1 MKHYNSI
8 DLLKFFMSFFVVA
21 IHTDYDHTFF
31 TGFICPL
38 VVPMF
43 FVLSGFLLQKKM
55 SVYIS
60 CGNSNC
66 VDWTINMYIV
76 KLLKLYFLW
85 TVLYL
90 PLTFYGSCIIEGN
103 SLVRAFAI
111 FCRNVIFV
119 GENYMSWPLW
129 YLLALVWASFIVKI
143 LIKWKF
149 TIEWILTCGL
159 CFTIIGWGINNILQ
173 VEHMD
178 GICGNFI
185 YVYEKIFS
193 TTRNGL
199 FVGFGF
205 VAVGLFLRKW
215 QDFFSKHFAWAFFM
229 TLVSAI
235 VYLYGLPFSKHLLCF
250 CTLLIVISIKLPDR
264 NSFPWYR
271 KMSTLIYFSHMFFVA
286 ILIHFFPE
294 IHTGLPQFVLAAIS
308 AFVFSYIVIRLMEI
322 PSFFFLKKLLG

>member
-111 FCRNVIFV
+111 FCR
-119 GENYMSWPLW
+119 Y
-129 YLLALVWASFIVKI
+129 
-143 LIKWKF
+143 
-149 TIEWILTCGL
+149 
-159 CFTIIGWGINNILQ
+159 
-173 VEHMD
+173 
-178 GICGNFI
+178 
-185 YVYEKIFS
+185 
-193 TTRNGL
+193 
-199 FVGFGF
+199 
-205 VAVGLFLRKW
+205 
-215 QDFFSKHFAWAFFM
+215 
-229 TLVSAI
+229 
-235 VYLYGLPFSKHLLCF
+235 
-250 CTLLIVISIKLPDR
+250 
-264 NSFPWYR
+264 
-271 KMSTLIYFSHMFFVA
+271 
-286 ILIHFFPE
+286 
-294 IHTGLPQFVLAAIS
+294 
-308 AFVFSYIVIRLMEI
+308 
-322 PSFFFLKKLLG
+322 